1 MTADNFYMNV
11 RSTVVDISVRDG
23 GMKAEAEIYIEDFAY
38 ALIKTNENLD
48 MLNDFIKDELI
59 RRAKSDWDMD
69 NITDEELEH
78 FKKVLEMIL

>member
-1 MTADNFYMNV
+1 MTADDFYMNV

-23 GMKAEAEIYIEDFAY
+23 GMKAEAEIYIEDFAR
-38 ALIKTNENLD
+38 ALIKTNDNLD
-48 MLNDFIKDELI
+48 ILNDFIKDELI
-59 RRAKSDWDMD
+59 HRAKNDWDLS

>member
-1 MTADNFYMNV
+1 MTADDFYMNV
-11 RSTVVDISVRDG
+11 KSTVVDISVRDG
-23 GMKAEAEIYIEDFAY
+23 GMKAEAEIYIEDFAH
-38 ALIKTNENLD
+38 ALIKTNDNHD

-59 RRAKSDWDMD
+59 RRAKNDWDLS